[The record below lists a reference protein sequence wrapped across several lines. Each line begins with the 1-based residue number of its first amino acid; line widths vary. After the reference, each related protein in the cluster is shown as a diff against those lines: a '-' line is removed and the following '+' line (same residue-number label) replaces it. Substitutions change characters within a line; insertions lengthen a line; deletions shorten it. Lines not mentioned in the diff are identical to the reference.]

1 MGSEVTASYLKNG
14 VTIENLFNGKVDQE
28 KIEKIKDCAKGGF
41 TEDELQTLEADGIDI
56 DLLKDNF
63 ADSKTD
69 EDIQKKAD
77 DLKKIYCSDL
87 AEFTGDKNS
96 YANPE
101 LQQLEKAIN
110 NGVLKNLADEGYTK
124 MQIIEII
131 SIAFPNT
138 GIQAKEDGK
147 YDIPIGHDD
156 QAKDVYT
163 SFTIKLL
170 EALGEDPEEISSAK
184 DKLNDLKTQIAKL
197 DSEITTLEYKI
208 STEQDEIEKEMTE
221 AIDKSTEIAEEQKE
235 EAKNTVN
242 SALNEY
248 VNSKG
253 EMTYE
258 EFQQGL
264 KSDLDGIAGTTDSKL
279 SSVILTMLNCS
290 DNMET
295 LNADIKSLGGLYQK
309 KSDLQDQASKAES
322 ELNSLIEDQKNN
334 VASADEDANMVDPI
348 GFTHNNTRYDFFVD
362 KDNNNDLSNE
372 SEFLGAKNGFMELIS
387 LDTNKDNK
395 VDASELSKSDIKVV
409 VTHGNG
415 SQNIK
420 DAKEVFDSSD
430 FIDLASYS
438 EKNTALSNGNQLL
451 GTFDVQFDDTLL
463 DDKGYQTLDNIDW
476 LNENYD
482 FSDNKNSIGSSL
494 SQEAIEKKLSDYTAQ
509 ADDLEK
515 RLFKAQGKVDDN
527 IDVIQNKTIQQA
539 QRSANSKG
547 IIASMS
553 LENNQNDKNVQEKPL
568 EELEE
573 IEEIEK
579 EKDI

>member
-1 MGSEVTASYLKNG
+1 MSGEVTAFFLKNG
-14 VTIENLFNGKVDQE
+14 VKIETLFEGKVRQE
-28 KIEKIKDCAKGGF
+28 QLNKINELAKDGF
-41 TEDELQTLEADGIDI
+41 TEDELQTLETDGIDT

-63 ADSKTD
+63 EDTKTD
-69 EDIQKKAD
+69 EDIQKKGES
-77 DLKKIYCSDL
+77 LKEIYCSNL
-87 AEFTGDKNS
+87 EEFTGDKNS

-124 MQIIEII
+124 LQIVEII

-138 GIQAKEDGK
+138 GIALKDDGK
-147 YDIPIGHDD
+147 YDVPIGHDD

-184 DKLNDLKTQIAKL
+184 DKLNDLKAQIEQI

-208 STEQDEIEKEMTE
+208 NREQEEIEKEIAA
-221 AIDKSTEIAEEQKE
+221 AIDESTEIAEEQKE
-235 EAKNTVN
+235 EAKNAVN
-242 SALNEY
+242 SALSAY
-248 VNSKG
+248 TSSKG

-258 EFQQGL
+258 EFQEML
-264 KSDLDGIAGTTDSKL
+264 KGDLDEIAGNADSKI
-279 SSVILTMLNCS
+279 SSVVLQMINCNDKMTELTS
-290 DNMET
+290 
-295 LNADIKSLGGLYQK
+295 DIKNLGDLYQK
-309 KSDLQDQASKAES
+309 KSDLQNQASEAES

-334 VASADEDANMVDPI
+334 ISSADKDANMVDPI
-348 GFTHNNTRYDFFVD
+348 GFTHENTRYDFFVD

-372 SEFLGAKNGFMELIS
+372 SEFLGAENGFMELIN

-395 VDASELSKSDIKVV
+395 VDAAELAQSDIKVV
-409 VTHGNG
+409 VTNGNG
-415 SQNIK
+415 SQTIK
-420 DAKEVFDSSD
+420 DAKDVFENDD
-430 FIDLASYS
+430 FIDLASFT
-438 EKNTALSNGNQLL
+438 EKNTTLSNGNQLV

-463 DDKGYQTLDNIDW
+463 DDKGYQTLDNVDW

-482 FSDNKNSIGSSL
+482 FSDNNFNSTT
-494 SQEAIEKKLSDYTAQ
+494 SQNNFERMLADFTAH
-509 ADDLEK
+509 ADDLEIS
-515 RLFKAQGKVDDN
+515 LTKAQGKVDDN
-527 IDVIQNKTIQQA
+527 ADVIQNKTIQQA

-553 LENNQNDKNVQEKPL
+553 IENKQENENIQEKSPKEL
-568 EELEE
+568 EELDKE
-573 IEEIEK
+573 